1 MEEDEAVDEAVKE
14 EEEEDPPSIS
24 VKCLIQQNEVTLAGK
39 TKTARLSTTSHCF
52 SGLLLLSLQ
61 TRACIIRTG

>member
-1 MEEDEAVDEAVKE
+1 MEEDEAVGVE

-39 TKTARLSTTSHCF
+39 TKTARLCATSHCF
-52 SGLLLLSLQ
+52 SCLLLLSLQ
-61 TRACIIRTG
+61 TRIIRTG